1 MQHNLFLDPVPNQ
14 TQEINTIP
22 IINHETHRTT
32 ELETIT
38 YIQQYSTV
46 YATSKFDVG
55 KISSSLHLSLKP
67 DAVFKKQ
74 KTSKVPIHLHDKVN
88 RLLDI
93 LEQYKIISPVNKEE
107 QPKGNTFINPVII
120 LAKGESLKIVL
131 DARYL
136 NLLKDESKC
145 NWPIE
150 PIQVILTKIN
160 GKYFTTENTLLKKN
174 AITYLDDV
182 FMQSQ
187 TKEEMF
193 TVLEHYHKILQNE
206 NLKAAPDKSHFF
218 LTRVKFLG
226 HNIERNTI
234 TPLKSRIDAIQK
246 LQPPTNKKKIQEFLG
261 MLIFL
266 SKYVYKM
273 QLYLRPLYNILRQQ
287 NIFEW
292 TTEHQTRFEEI
303 KKLLT
308 EQISN
313 TIPDPNQPFYAMCD
327 ASNFGIGAALLQ
339 SHSGTN
345 KMNLI
350 SANSRLFTQAELR
363 LSTLMRECTAIIYT
377 LTEYEFLILGSK
389 HPTVLFTDHKPIIF
403 LFTQKSNPNHQ
414 VYRFQLILMKF
425 PNLHIV
431 WTAGKNLAL
440 PDTLSRNTP
449 PELLTRKTTVEI
461 PKNVKFYLAKDETSP
476 RLECKYA
483 VKTDIEQSQINN
495 LQHFPLYLD
504 CQNNHYKVDLLGTS
518 TFKPIP
524 YSQWIKN
531 NTQQKRIK
539 HHSHKKDLFPLI
551 EKENLTDKIKL
562 SGPQPNDSKY
572 TMNQVFDLHDP
583 LDTIPLSK
591 LEIENIFL
599 PPTDIITLELLK
611 QYQNLDPVI
620 RQLKSWHKYKTKPVK
635 ADTTILGNKTLL
647 RYFRKFNNTTINEN
661 TDLLEYQLN
670 DSTVPC
676 LPLSMILIAF
686 NFSHTQN
693 TKGHSGSEKTYSN
706 FTQNFYFP
714 NAPIWIKVLCNDCIV
729 CQLNKPYPNQKQD
742 FKGQSL

>member
-1 MQHNLFLDPVPNQ
+1 MFNFEHSQI
-14 TQEINTIP
+14 TQIEFDK
-22 IINHETHRTT
+22 
-32 ELETIT
+32 LAKQLLK
-38 YIQQYSTV
+38 YLTV

-55 KISSSLHLSLKP
+55 KISSSLHLPLKP
-67 DAVFKKQ
+67 DTIFKKQ
-74 KTSKVPIHLHDKVN
+74 RASKVPIHLHDKVN

-120 LAKGESLKIVL
+120 LAKGESLKIIL

-136 NLLKDESKC
+136 NSLIDELKC
-145 NWPIE
+145 NWNIE

-160 GKYFTTENTLLKKN
+160 GKYFTTLDMNIAYNQMPLDEQSRRLTQFVIGNQQYEFNRLFYGNSIGPAAFSAFLSKIFRPLILKKN
-174 AITYLDDV
+174 AITYLDNN

-187 TKEEMF
+187 TKKEMF

-206 NLKAAPDKSHFF
+206 NLKATPDKSHFF

-261 MLIFL
+261 MLNFL

-273 QLYLRPLYNILRQQ
+273 QLYLRPL
-287 NIFEW
+287 F
-292 TTEHQTRFEEI
+292 QTRFKEI

-313 TIPDPNQPFYAMCD
+313 TISDRNQPFYAMCD

-403 LFTQKSNPNHQ
+403 LFTQKSNPNHR
-414 VYRFQLILMKF
+414 VYRFQLILIKF

-461 PKNVKFYLAKDETSP
+461 PKNIKFYLAKDETSH
-476 RLECKYA
+476 RLEGKYA
-483 VKTDIEQSQINN
+483 VKTDIDQSQMNN
-495 LQHFPLYLD
+495 LQHFPL
-504 CQNNHYKVDLLGTS
+504 
-518 TFKPIP
+518 
-524 YSQWIKN
+524 
-531 NTQQKRIK
+531 
-539 HHSHKKDLFPLI
+539 
-551 EKENLTDKIKL
+551 
-562 SGPQPNDSKY
+562 
-572 TMNQVFDLHDP
+572 
-583 LDTIPLSK
+583 
-591 LEIENIFL
+591 
-599 PPTDIITLELLK
+599 
-611 QYQNLDPVI
+611 
-620 RQLKSWHKYKTKPVK
+620 
-635 ADTTILGNKTLL
+635 
-647 RYFRKFNNTTINEN
+647 
-661 TDLLEYQLN
+661 
-670 DSTVPC
+670 
-676 LPLSMILIAF
+676 
-686 NFSHTQN
+686 
-693 TKGHSGSEKTYSN
+693 
-706 FTQNFYFP
+706 
-714 NAPIWIKVLCNDCIV
+714 
-729 CQLNKPYPNQKQD
+729 
-742 FKGQSL
+742 